1 MFDSSSSYV
10 DFQSSQTKNNTHKFT
25 YLTPFKKPRVETSSQ
40 IETTKL
46 QQKQYLGGCEYQKPE
61 KVNFSNF
68 SIPAVFLKS
77 THQEKESKAT
87 ASTKF
92 QQQKH
97 LTELLPTLDEH
108 SEAAASHDSAFGI
121 GVKRKASDINVYNE
135 PSSSSVCSLE
145 ASNDPNFG
153 FRDHED
159 NYDSP
164 YFSDNEEETSENMFE
179 EKPARERN
187 TVKRCY
193 KNAKSHNLTERKRR
207 DKINEKIRILKELI
221 PNCNK
226 MDKASMLDDAIDY
239 LKTLKLQLQIM
250 TMGRGLC
257 MPFNHLMMLPPAHYM
272 NMNAQHLMGFRPQV
286 QFPIPQMSNSVTDN
300 NNNIRVQMFGFS
312 NQLPPPM
319 SIHNAPF
326 TLPINGNSST
336 APTSFGNKNQPSKK
350 CG

>member
-10 DFQSSQTKNNTHKFT
+10 DFQSSQTKNNTHMFT
-25 YLTPFKKPRVETSSQ
+25 YLTPFKKPRLETSSQ

-46 QQKQYLGGCEYQKPE
+46 QQGGCEYQKTE

-68 SIPAVFLKS
+68 SVPAVFLKP
-77 THQEKESKAT
+77 THRQNSSRNVLSSERVQEK
-87 ASTKF
+87 
-92 QQQKH
+92 
-97 LTELLPTLDEH
+97 ELLPTLDEH
-108 SEAAASHDSAFGI
+108 SEAADNHSSAFGI
-121 GVKRKASDINVYNE
+121 REKRKASDIEVCNE
-135 PSSSSVCSLE
+135 PESSSACSLE

-153 FRDHED
+153 FRDHEE

-164 YFSDNEEETSENMFE
+164 YFSDNEEETSENMLKA
-179 EKPARERN
+179 KPAREGNRI
-187 TVKRCY
+187 KRSY
-193 KNAKSHNLTERKRR
+193 KSAKSHTLTERKRR

-226 MDKASMLDDAIDY
+226 MDEASMLDDAIDY

-250 TMGRGLC
+250 TMCRGLC
-257 MPFNHLMMLPPAHYM
+257 MPLNHLMMLPPTHHMNM

-286 QFPIPQMSNSVTDN
+286 QFPIPQMNNGVTDD

-326 TLPINGNSST
+326 TVPVIGNSST
-336 APTSFGNKNQPSKK
+336 APTSFQ
-350 CG
+350 